1 MLWRYLLGVVLIA
14 FSSVV
19 FAYEPQF
26 TVGGGVAKRG
36 DAYRYNVE
44 SEFYSENLMVGS
56 LFGIWP
62 RLELDSDG
70 DAPSLFLN
78 CLTFAGIANLEYGYS
93 SGFADGPH
101 SYGVEFNSRFIPAVL
116 FPQISARGDRLVRNI
131 EFYYRIHQFFGSD
144 RRFKQIGVRLTF
156 HFPGFKIS
164 EENQ

>member
-1 MLWRYLLGVVLIA
+1 MLQRFLLGVVLLV
-14 FSSVV
+14 FSAVV

-26 TVGGGVAKRG
+26 TLGGGVAKR
-36 DAYRYNVE
+36 DNTFRYNVE
-44 SEFYSENLMVGS
+44 SEFYTENLMVGS

-70 DAPSLFLN
+70 NAHSLFLN
-78 CLTFAGIANLEYGYS
+78 YLTFAGIANLEYGYS
-93 SGFADGPH
+93 NGFADGPH

-116 FPQISARGDRLVRNI
+116 LPQITTRGDRLVRNI

-144 RRFKQIGVRLTF
+144 KRFKQFGIRLTF

-164 EENQ
+164 EEKQ